1 MEGMWEEA
9 FVACRIYY
17 TNPVRDVAVGH
28 GPVRKYVRAVLRDIA
43 GKVVCLPT
51 LVALVVRAC
60 YDVMQC
66 SNWYSCL
73 HHQLQ

>member
-1 MEGMWEEA
+1 MWEEA

-28 GPVRKYVRAVLRDIA
+28 GPVRKHVRAMLRGIA

-51 LVALVVRAC
+51 FVALVVRAF
-60 YDVMQC
+60 YDVTQC